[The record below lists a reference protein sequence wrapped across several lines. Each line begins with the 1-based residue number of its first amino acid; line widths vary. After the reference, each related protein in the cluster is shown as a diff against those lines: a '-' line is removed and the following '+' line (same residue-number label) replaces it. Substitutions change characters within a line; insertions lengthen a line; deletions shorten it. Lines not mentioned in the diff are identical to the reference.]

1 MHELMRKT
9 MVEQAAL
16 VKSGE
21 VSAGELVE
29 AAIAS
34 IEALN
39 PSVNAVCIKM
49 FDIARAAVRDL
60 QGDEAF
66 SGVPMLLKDVLAEYA
81 GAPMTE
87 GSRFLQ
93 GYISPRDSELT
104 ARYRK
109 AGFIVC
115 GKTNSPEFASKP
127 TTEPELYGATKNPW
141 DLSRSAGGSSGGAG
155 AAVASGMVSVAHAND
170 GGGSTRVPAA
180 ACGLVGLKGTRGRN
194 PLGPDYGDVG
204 AAGLLSEHV
213 VTRTV
218 LDNALMLDV
227 TAGADTGAPFYP
239 PPPDRPFASE
249 VGRDPG
255 KLRIAFSDQPII
267 PTEVH
272 DDCKNAVADI
282 AKLCE
287 SLGHHVEEAKP
298 QANAERFHECFTTV
312 WLGMVGWMIR
322 DWERRTGRKPE
333 PEFFERHTWK
343 MFSIDEKSK
352 PSDFLLA
359 VHDLQVF
366 AREVAPFFDQYDV
379 WLTPTLTRP
388 PPPLGWFEY
397 DAKNPHQAT
406 ERMEQY
412 PRFTSMANVT
422 GQPAIS
428 LPLVWN
434 DEGLPIGIQCT
445 GRYADE
451 ACLLRLAGQLE
462 SAQPWADRW
471 PSIAAVS

>member
-1 MHELMRKT
+1 MQDLMRNT
-9 MVEQAAL
+9 MAEQAAL
-16 VKSGE
+16 VKNGE
-21 VSAGELVE
+21 VSASELVE
-29 AAIAS
+29 SAIAAI
-34 IEALN
+34 ERLN
-39 PSVNAVCIKM
+39 PTLNAVCIPM
-49 FDIARAAVRDL
+49 FDIARGAVREL
-60 QGDEAF
+60 NGTEPF

-81 GAPMTE
+81 GAPLTE

-93 GYISPRDSELT
+93 GYISPRDSELV
-104 ARYRK
+104 ARYRR

-127 TTEPELYGATKNPW
+127 TTEPELYGPTRNPW
-141 DLSRSAGGSSGGAG
+141 DLSLSAGGSSGGAA
-155 AAVASGMVSVAHAND
+155 AAVAAGMVAVAHAND

-180 ACGLVGLKGTRGRN
+180 ACGLVGLKCTRGRN

-227 TAGADTGAPFYP
+227 TAGADAGAPFYP
-239 PPPDRPFASE
+239 PPPLRPFAAE
-249 VGRDPG
+249 VGVDPG
-255 KLRIAFSDQPII
+255 RLRIAFSDQPII
-267 PTEVH
+267 ATEVH
-272 DDCKNAVADI
+272 ADCGKAVREI
-282 AKLCE
+282 AQLCE
-287 SLGHHVEEAKP
+287 DLGHHVEEAKP
-298 QANAERFHECFTTV
+298 VVDAAKFHHCFTTV

-322 DWERRTGRKPE
+322 DWERRTGRTPA
-333 PEFFERHTWK
+333 PEFFEPHTWK
-343 MFSIDEKSK
+343 MFSMDARMR

-366 AREVAPFFDQYDV
+366 AREVAPFFDRYDV

-388 PPPLGWFEY
+388 PPPLGWF
-397 DAKNPHQAT
+397 DFDRAHPHQAT

-412 PRFTSMANVT
+412 PRFTSLANVT

-428 LPLVWN
+428 LPLCWN
-434 DEGLPIGIQCT
+434 DAGIPIGIQFT

-451 ACLLRLAGQLE
+451 AGLFRIAAQLE
-462 SAQPWADRW
+462 AARPWAARW
-471 PSIAAVS
+471 PQL

>member
-9 MVEQAAL
+9 MAEQAAL
-16 VKSGE
+16 VKSGA
-21 VSAGELVE
+21 VSASELVE
-29 AAIAS
+29 AAITS

-39 PSVNAVCIKM
+39 PKVNAVVIPM
-49 FDIARAAVRDL
+49 FDIARDAVKNL
-60 QGDEAF
+60 TGDEAF
-66 SGVPMLLKDVLAEYA
+66 SGVPMLLKDVVAEYA
-81 GAPMTE
+81 GSPMTE
-87 GSRFLQ
+87 GSRFLE
-93 GYISPRDSELT
+93 GYVSPRDSELV
-104 ARYRK
+104 ARYRR

-141 DLSRSAGGSSGGAG
+141 DLTRSPGGSSGGAG

-194 PLGPDYGDVG
+194 PLGPDYGDIG

-227 TAGADTGAPFYP
+227 TAGADVGAPFYP
-239 PPPDRPFASE
+239 PPPLRPFAQE
-249 VGRDPG
+249 VGADLGR
-255 KLRIAFSDQPII
+255 LRIAFSDQPVIATDVD
-267 PTEVH
+267 PE
-272 DDCKNAVADI
+272 CRAAVREI

-287 SLGHHVEEAKP
+287 ELGHDVVEAKP
-298 QANAERFHECFTTV
+298 VAASDNFHKNFTTV

-322 DWERRTGRKPE
+322 DWERRTGRKAE
-333 PEFFERHTWK
+333 QDLFERHTWK
-343 MFSIDEKSK
+343 MYSLDAKTH
-352 PSDFLLA
+352 PSDFLMA
-359 VHDLQVF
+359 VQDLQVY
-366 AREVAPFFDQYDV
+366 AREIAPFFDQYDV
-379 WLTPTLTRP
+379 WLTPTLTRTA
-388 PPPLGWFEY
+388 PPLGWFNF
-397 DAKNPHQAT
+397 DPKNPHQAT

-412 PRFTSMANVT
+412 PRFTSLANVT

-428 LPLVWN
+428 LPLCWSKS
-434 DEGLPIGIQCT
+434 GLPIGIQFM

-451 ACLLRLAGQLE
+451 ATLFRIASQME
-462 SAQPWADRW
+462 TARPWAHRW
-471 PSIAAVS
+471 PELG